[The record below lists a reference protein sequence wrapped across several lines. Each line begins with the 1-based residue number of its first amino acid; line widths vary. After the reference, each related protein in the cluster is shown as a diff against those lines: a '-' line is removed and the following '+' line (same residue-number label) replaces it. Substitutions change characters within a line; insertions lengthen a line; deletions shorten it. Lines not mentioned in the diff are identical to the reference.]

1 MRLLSI
7 IALLVLYASAFGQG
21 PPRVMLEGK
30 VTAPDGKP
38 VAGALVSATYEWR
51 TSTSSGL
58 AATTAADGTFKV
70 TLANPED
77 PRSIRVAAYAKGYS
91 NAKEIKANARDKVT
105 LVMRPA
111 IDFTVQIV
119 DSAKLPVKTAM
130 VTIAKDSFST
140 THPLV
145 GIPQRVDAHGKVTF
159 KGVNDGDFIDLTVK
173 APGYLEVTWPHVPL
187 AQPFEIEILR
197 GAILRARL
205 LDHATGAAVQACR
218 VFVGMG
224 QQTTTDPKGN
234 FAVGV
239 PYGRISVFP
248 QCDDYG
254 IDHDLGIR
262 GLTIDFTET
271 GASQLHVVR
280 ARKNQVVRVRVVDAK
295 GKPIAKVN
303 VHRALIPPD
312 PNDIAILRHGP
323 PQEYELTDDA
333 GEAVFRKS
341 SMDRFTLDVEGYT
354 VSQDVRFADVRG
366 TIIFVAK

>member
-1 MRLLSI
+1 MRLVLI
-7 IALLVLYASAFGQG
+7 IAVLLLHASASGQG
-21 PPRVMLEGK
+21 PERVMLEGK

-51 TSTSSGL
+51 TSISSGL

-70 TLANPED
+70 TVASAED

-91 NAKEIKANARDKVT
+91 NAQEVKANAGAKVT
-105 LVMRPA
+105 LVLRPP

-119 DSAKLPVKTAM
+119 DSAKLPVKTAT
-130 VTIAKDSFST
+130 VAIAKDSFST
-140 THPLV
+140 AHPLV

-159 KGVNDGDFIDLTVK
+159 KGLNDADSIDLTVK
-173 APGYLEVTWPHVPL
+173 APGYLEVTWAHVSL

-205 LDHATGAAVQACR
+205 LDHATGAPVQVCR
-218 VFVGMG
+218 VSTAMG
-224 QQTTTDPKGN
+224 QQATTDPKGN
-234 FAVGV
+234 FAIAV
-239 PYGRISVFP
+239 PYGRISIFP

-254 IDHDLGIR
+254 FDHDLGVR

-280 ARKNQVVRVRVVDAK
+280 ARRNQFLRVRVVDRK

-312 PNDIAILRHGP
+312 PNDIAIMRHGP

-333 GEAVFRKS
+333 GEAVFKKS
-341 SMDRFTLDVEGYT
+341 SMDRFTLTVEGYSI
-354 VSQDVRFADVRG
+354 SQDVRFADVRG
-366 TIIFVAK
+366 TIILVAK